1 MPPDI
6 GRSGR
11 VRSALF
17 PASLW
22 AGKSRRMAAVAC
34 LLAVFFIALP
44 AVPVEVLNHGA
55 VLLGLAAAFVAM
67 LCFRGWRDAKAQIA
81 ELSAALFDMETARR
95 RAEAASAAKS
105 RFLATMSHEIRTP
118 MNGVIG
124 MTSLLLDTALTPEQK
139 SYTAA
144 IDSSG
149 RALLSII
156 DEILDTSKIEAGRVE
171 FDFHPFPLVELIESA
186 AELLAPRAH
195 AKGIEVA
202 TYVSRKLPPV
212 VIGDRNRL
220 RQVVLNLMGNAVKF
234 TEGGGVMLHATP
246 ASSQDPPGSI
256 SICFEIIDTGIGI
269 SPADQRRIFD
279 MFAQAS
285 GDIAGK
291 FGGTGLGLAISRDLV
306 RRMGG
311 DIECRSQ
318 PGSGATFAFTLHF
331 KIGESTE
338 AVVSSPLAGRTV
350 ALALPSGP
358 TRTALTLTLAD
369 LGAEIAELPT
379 EQAAS
384 ALIQSIAEHRS
395 ERTDLIVD
403 ASVAALFQR
412 WLAVAGGPAHRH
424 LWLLMQPEERRRYR
438 GFIEAE
444 TGYLLKPLRQ
454 STLVRQFVERD
465 MLRLSEAVVQ
475 LKKLASG
482 SAAADPLSVLLVED
496 NAINAKL
503 TIAMLEKA
511 GHRVR
516 HLTSGLAAV
525 NEMHSSL
532 SGVSNAPCLPDLILM
547 DVQMPGLSGLDATR
561 RIRAME
567 NAFAAAARP
576 ILALTA
582 NARAEDYDACI
593 ASGMN
598 GFLSKPFDRADLDE
612 AIARVARRTAA

>member
-1 MPPDI
+1 MPPVL

-11 VRSALF
+11 ARSALL

-22 AGKSRRMAAVAC
+22 AGKWRRIATVVSALV
-34 LLAVFFIALP
+34 VPFIALL
-44 AVPVEVLNHGA
+44 AVPVEVLRYGA
-55 VLLGLAAAFVAM
+55 VIFGLAAAFLAVLWSRWWQGAE
-67 LCFRGWRDAKAQIA
+67 AQIA
-81 ELSAALFDMETARR
+81 ELSVALFDMETARR

-171 FDFHPFPLVELIESA
+171 FDFHPFQLVELIESA

-212 VIGDRNRL
+212 IIGDRNRL

-234 TEGGGVMLHATP
+234 TEGGGVMLHAIP
-246 ASSQDPPGSI
+246 VSLQDASGTVSI
-256 SICFEIIDTGIGI
+256 SFEIIDTGIGI
-269 SPADQRRIFD
+269 SPADQRRIFE

-318 PGSGATFAFTLHF
+318 PGSGATFAFTLRF
-331 KIGESTE
+331 KIGEAAE
-338 AVVSSPLAGRTV
+338 AGLSSPLAGRTV
-350 ALALPSGP
+350 ALALPAGP

-369 LGAEIAELPT
+369 LGAEITELST

-384 ALIQSIAEHRS
+384 ALIQSIAAHRS
-395 ERTDLIVD
+395 ERLDVIVD
-403 ASVAALFQR
+403 ASMAALFQR
-412 WLAVAGGPAHRH
+412 WLAVAGGDARRH

-438 GFIEAE
+438 GFIEAG

-503 TIAMLEKA
+503 TIAMLAKA

-525 NEMHSSL
+525 TEMHASL
-532 SGVSNAPCLPDLILM
+532 SGNSAAHPLPDLILM

-561 RIRAME
+561 RIRAIE
-567 NAFAAAARP
+567 NTFAAAARP

>member
-1 MPPDI
+1 MLLGIP
-6 GRSGR
+6 
-11 VRSALF
+11 
-17 PASLW
+17 
-22 AGKSRRMAAVAC
+22 AAV
-34 LLAVFFIALP
+34 LARLFY
-44 AVPVEVLNHGA
+44 
-55 VLLGLAAAFVAM
+55 
-67 LCFRGWRDAKAQIA
+67 RWRRDAKAQIA
-81 ELSAALFDMETARR
+81 ELSAALFEMETARR

-124 MTSLLLDTALTPEQK
+124 MTSLLLETTLTPEQK

-144 IDSSG
+144 IDSSS

-171 FDFHPFPLVELIESA
+171 FDYHPFSLLELLENA

-202 TYVSRKLPPV
+202 TYFSRKLPLV
-212 VIGDRNRL
+212 IIGDRNRL

-246 ASSQDPPGSI
+246 ASAPDQPGTVSI
-256 SICFEIIDTGIGI
+256 SFEIIDTGIGI
-269 SPADQRRIFD
+269 SPSDQRRIFE

-311 DIECRSQ
+311 DIECRSE
-318 PGSGATFAFTLHF
+318 PGSGATFAFTLRF
-331 KIGESTE
+331 KIGEESE
-338 AVVSSPLAGRTV
+338 PALPLPLANRTV
-350 ALALPSGP
+350 ALALPAGP
-358 TRTALTLTLAD
+358 TKTALTLTLAD
-369 LGAEIAELPT
+369 LGAEVAELGS
-379 EQAAS
+379 EQAAT
-384 ALIQSIAEHRS
+384 ALIKSIAEHRMAG
-395 ERTDLIVD
+395 TDLIVD
-403 ASVAALFQR
+403 ASMAALFQR
-412 WLAVAGGPAHRH
+412 WLASAGHAHPH

-438 GFIEAE
+438 GFIEAG
-444 TGYLLKPLRQ
+444 TSYLLKPLRQ
-454 STLVRQFVERD
+454 STLIRQFVERD
-465 MLRLSEAVVQ
+465 MLCLSEAVVQ

-482 SAAADPLSVLLVED
+482 SAEAAPLSVLLVED
-496 NAINAKL
+496 NAINARL

-511 GHRVR
+511 GNQVR
-516 HLTSGLAAV
+516 HLTSGRAV
-525 NEMHSSL
+525 VDEMHASL
-532 SGVSNAPCLPDLILM
+532 SGSSNALSPPDLILM
-547 DVQMPGLSGLDATR
+547 DVQMPGMSGLDATR
-561 RIRAME
+561 RIRALE
-567 NAFAAAARP
+567 NSFAAASRP

-598 GFLSKPFDRADLDE
+598 GFLSKPFDRADLEE

>member
-1 MPPDI
+1 MFL
-6 GRSGR
+6 G
-11 VRSALF
+11 F
-17 PASLW
+17 PA
-22 AGKSRRMAAVAC
+22 A
-34 LLAVFFIALP
+34 F
-44 AVPVEVLNHGA
+44 
-55 VLLGLAAAFVAM
+55 LAA
-67 LCFRGWRDAKAQIA
+67 LWYRSWRDARAQIA
-81 ELSAALFDMETARR
+81 KLSATLFDMETARR

-124 MTSLLLDTALTPEQK
+124 MTSLLLETSLTPEQK

-144 IDSSG
+144 IDSSS

-171 FDFHPFPLVELIESA
+171 FDFHPFPLLELLESA

-202 TYVSRKLPPV
+202 TYVSRKLPPII
-212 VIGDRNRL
+212 IGDRNRL

-246 ASSQDPPGSI
+246 ASSQDPPGTVSI
-256 SICFEIIDTGIGI
+256 SFEIIDTGIGI
-269 SPADQRRIFD
+269 SPSEQRRIFE

-311 DIECRSQ
+311 DIECRSE
-318 PGSGATFAFTLHF
+318 PGSGATFAFTLRF
-331 KIGESTE
+331 KIGEGSQ
-338 AVVSSPLAGRTV
+338 AVPSLPLAGRTV
-350 ALALPSGP
+350 ALALPAGP

-369 LGAEIAELPT
+369 LGAEVAELAS

-384 ALIQSIAEHRS
+384 VLIKSIAEHRS

-403 ASVAALFQR
+403 ASMAALFQR
-412 WLAVAGGPAHRH
+412 WLAAAGGHAHRH

-438 GFIEAE
+438 GFIEAG
-444 TGYLLKPLRQ
+444 TSYLLKPLRQ

-465 MLRLSEAVVQ
+465 MLRLTEAVVQ

-482 SAAADPLSVLLVED
+482 SGAADPLSVLLVED

-516 HLTSGLAAV
+516 HLTSGSAAV
-525 NEMHSSL
+525 IEVHASL
-532 SGVSNAPCLPDLILM
+532 SSSSNAPSPPDLILM
-547 DVQMPGLSGLDATR
+547 DVQMPGMSGLDATR
-561 RIRAME
+561 RIRSLE
-567 NAFAAAARP
+567 NSFAAGARP

>member
-1 MPPDI
+1 VIVQGSGDWHGAWYRQI
-6 GRSGR
+6 GAR
-11 VRSALF
+11 
-17 PASLW
+17 
-22 AGKSRRMAAVAC
+22 
-34 LLAVFFIALP
+34 
-44 AVPVEVLNHGA
+44 VEVLINAAMLLGFPAA
-55 VLLGLAAAFVAM
+55 VLVA
-67 LCFRGWRDAKAQIA
+67 LWYRWCRDSRAQIA

-124 MTSLLLDTALTPEQK
+124 MTSLLLETSLTPEQK

-144 IDSSG
+144 IDSSS

-171 FDFHPFPLVELIESA
+171 FDFHPFPLLELLENA

-234 TEGGGVMLHATP
+234 TEGGGVMLRATA
-246 ASSQDPPGSI
+246 ASSQNPPGTVSI
-256 SICFEIIDTGIGI
+256 SFEIIDTGIGI
-269 SPADQRRIFD
+269 SPSDQRRIFE

-311 DIECRSQ
+311 DIECRSE
-318 PGSGATFAFTLHF
+318 PGSGATFAFTLRF
-331 KIGESTE
+331 KIGEESE
-338 AVVSSPLAGRTV
+338 AGLSMPLAGRTV
-350 ALALPSGP
+350 ALALPAGP
-358 TRTALTLTLAD
+358 TRAALTLTLSD
-369 LGAEIAELPT
+369 LGAEVAELAS

-384 ALIQSIAEHRS
+384 LLIKSIAEHRS

-403 ASVAALFQR
+403 ASMAALLQR
-412 WLAVAGGPAHRH
+412 WLATAGGHAHPH

-438 GFIEAE
+438 GFIEAG
-444 TGYLLKPLRQ
+444 TSYLLKPLRQ
-454 STLVRQFVERD
+454 STLIRQFVERD

-482 SAAADPLSVLLVED
+482 SAEADPLSVLLVED
-496 NAINAKL
+496 NAINARL

-516 HLTSGLAAV
+516 HLTNGSAAV
-525 NEMHSSL
+525 NEMHASL
-532 SGVSNAPCLPDLILM
+532 SGSSDGPSPPDLILM
-547 DVQMPGLSGLDATR
+547 DVQMPGMSGLDATR
-561 RIRAME
+561 RIRALE
-567 NAFAAAARP
+567 NSLAAASRP

>member
-1 MPPDI
+1 
-6 GRSGR
+6 
-11 VRSALF
+11 
-17 PASLW
+17 
-22 AGKSRRMAAVAC
+22 
-34 LLAVFFIALP
+34 
-44 AVPVEVLNHGA
+44 VEVLVKAAMLLGIPAA
-55 VLLGLAAAFVAM
+55 VLARLFY
-67 LCFRGWRDAKAQIA
+67 RWRRDAKAQIA
-81 ELSAALFDMETARR
+81 ELSTALFEMETARR
-95 RAEAASAAKS
+95 RAEAASDAKS

-124 MTSLLLDTALTPEQK
+124 MTSLLLETTLTPEQK

-144 IDSSG
+144 IDSSS

-171 FDFHPFPLVELIESA
+171 FDYHPFSLLELLENA

-202 TYVSRKLPPV
+202 TYFSRKLPLV
-212 VIGDRNRL
+212 IIGDRNRL

-246 ASSQDPPGSI
+246 ASVPDQPGTVSI
-256 SICFEIIDTGIGI
+256 SFEIIDTGIGI
-269 SPADQRRIFD
+269 SPSDQRRIFE

-311 DIECRSQ
+311 DIECRSE
-318 PGSGATFAFTLHF
+318 PGSGATFAFTLRF
-331 KIGESTE
+331 KIGEESE
-338 AVVSSPLAGRTV
+338 PALPLPLANRTV
-350 ALALPSGP
+350 ALALPAGP
-358 TRTALTLTLAD
+358 TKTALTLTLAD
-369 LGAEIAELPT
+369 MGAEVAELGS
-379 EQAAS
+379 EQAAT
-384 ALIQSIAEHRS
+384 ALIKSIVEHRMAG
-395 ERTDLIVD
+395 TDLIVD
-403 ASVAALFQR
+403 ASMAALFQR
-412 WLAVAGGPAHRH
+412 WLASAGHAHPH

-438 GFIEAE
+438 GFIEAG
-444 TGYLLKPLRQ
+444 TSYLLKPLRQ
-454 STLVRQFVERD
+454 STLIRQFVDRD
-465 MLRLSEAVVQ
+465 MLCLSEAVVQ

-482 SAAADPLSVLLVED
+482 SAEAAPLSVLLVED
-496 NAINAKL
+496 NAINARL

-511 GHRVR
+511 GNQVR
-516 HLTSGLAAV
+516 HLTSGRAAV
-525 NEMHSSL
+525 DEMHASL
-532 SGVSNAPCLPDLILM
+532 SGSSNALSPPDLILM
-547 DVQMPGLSGLDATR
+547 DVQMPGMSGLDATR
-561 RIRAME
+561 RIRALE
-567 NAFAAAARP
+567 NSFAAASRP

-598 GFLSKPFDRADLDE
+598 GFLSKPFDRADLEE

>member
-1 MPPDI
+1 
-6 GRSGR
+6 
-11 VRSALF
+11 
-17 PASLW
+17 
-22 AGKSRRMAAVAC
+22 
-34 LLAVFFIALP
+34 
-44 AVPVEVLNHGA
+44 VEVLVKAA
-55 VLLGLAAAFVAM
+55 VLLGISAAVLARLF
-67 LCFRGWRDAKAQIA
+67 CRWRRDATAQIA
-81 ELSAALFDMETARR
+81 ELSAALFEMETARR

-124 MTSLLLDTALTPEQK
+124 MTSLLLETSLTPEQK

-144 IDSSG
+144 IDSSS

-171 FDFHPFPLVELIESA
+171 FDDHPFSLFELLENA

-202 TYVSRKLPPV
+202 TYVSGKLPPLI
-212 VIGDRNRL
+212 IGDRNRL

-246 ASSQDPPGSI
+246 ASASDQPDTVSI
-256 SICFEIIDTGIGI
+256 SFEIIDTGIGI
-269 SPADQRRIFD
+269 SPSDQRQIFE

-311 DIECRSQ
+311 DIECRSE
-318 PGSGATFAFTLHF
+318 PGSGATFAFTIRF
-331 KIGESTE
+331 KRGEESE
-338 AVVSSPLAGRTV
+338 AALPLPLAGRTV
-350 ALALPSGP
+350 ALALPAGP

-369 LGAEIAELPT
+369 LGAEVAELAS

-384 ALIQSIAEHRS
+384 VLIKSIAEHRIA
-395 ERTDLIVD
+395 RTDLIVD
-403 ASVAALFQR
+403 ASMAALFQR
-412 WLAVAGGPAHRH
+412 WLATAGPAHPH

-438 GFIEAE
+438 GFIEAG
-444 TGYLLKPLRQ
+444 TSYLLKPLRQ
-454 STLVRQFVERD
+454 STLIRQFVERD
-465 MLRLSEAVVQ
+465 MLCLSEAVVQ

-482 SAAADPLSVLLVED
+482 SSEADPLSVLLVED
-496 NAINAKL
+496 NAINARL

-516 HLTSGLAAV
+516 HLTSGSAAA
-525 NEMHSSL
+525 NEMHASL
-532 SGVSNAPCLPDLILM
+532 SGSSNALSPPDLILM
-547 DVQMPGLSGLDATR
+547 DVQMPGMSGLDATR
-561 RIRAME
+561 RIRALE
-567 NAFAAAARP
+567 NSFAAASRP